1 MKKSLDKTEIYGQ
14 IAYIKG
20 LLDNLKDCEIE
31 DAIDK
36 IDDISNE
43 MDSLDDMITELDD
56 GYYEDEASIDFEHF
70 AERVTDL
77 LPVGSSVADEEAISS
92 YIRSYGKY

>member
-1 MKKSLDKTEIYGQ
+1 MKKPLDKTEVYGQ
-14 IAYIKG
+14 IAHIKV
-20 LLDNLKDCEIE
+20 LLDNLKDCALE
-31 DAIDK
+31 DVIDK
-36 IDDISNE
+36 IDDINNE
-43 MDSLDDMITELDD
+43 MDSLDDMVTELDD
-56 GYYEDEASIDFEHF
+56 GYDEDEASIDFEHF